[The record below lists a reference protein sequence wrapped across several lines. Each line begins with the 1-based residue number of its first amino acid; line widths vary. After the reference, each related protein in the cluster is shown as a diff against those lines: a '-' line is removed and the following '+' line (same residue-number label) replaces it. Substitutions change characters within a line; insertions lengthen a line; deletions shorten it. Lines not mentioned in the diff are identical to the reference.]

1 MRWLISILVLIFTNS
16 VYAQETF
23 VYDDHGKRDPFV
35 PLVSSAGMVVTY
47 DEDLAV
53 NDLVLEGIV
62 TGASGEENY
71 AIINGKV
78 VKTHDQLGP
87 YVIDVIAA
95 DHVEFLKG
103 TERSVLRLK
112 KSTF

>member
-1 MRWLISILVLIFTNS
+1 MRILLFVLTLFFTNS
-16 VYAQETF
+16 VYAQESF

-47 DEDLAV
+47 DEDLSV

-62 TGASGEENY
+62 SDASGNNA
-71 AIINGKV
+71 AIVNGKV
-78 VKTHDQLGP
+78 VKVHDQVGP
-87 YVIDVIAA
+87 YVVDVIAI

-103 TERSVLRLK
+103 ADRFILKLK
-112 KSTF
+112 KSSF